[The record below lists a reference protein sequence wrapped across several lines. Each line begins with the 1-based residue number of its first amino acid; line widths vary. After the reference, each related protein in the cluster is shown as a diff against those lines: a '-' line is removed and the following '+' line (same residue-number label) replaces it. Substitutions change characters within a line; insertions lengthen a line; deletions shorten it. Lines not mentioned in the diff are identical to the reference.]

1 MFRKIGIIGFGNMGF
16 AISEGIKARR
26 QVYVYD
32 KDREKTEN
40 TAGVVVSKNIVDMLN
55 EVDAVILAVK
65 PQDFAALLD
74 EIKNYYIKNKLI
86 ISIAAGITT
95 GFIEKYLGEIAVIRA
110 MPNMPARIGKGMTCL
125 CRGKFTP
132 PEDLDF
138 VEEIFRYL
146 GATLVLDEEMMDAAT
161 VISGSGPGYFYDL
174 IEGKNRDEIKEFAE
188 NEFIPA
194 LRASAEKVGFSP
206 QQARVLA
213 EVTSSGSIAFLEQS
227 GIPPAELEK
236 QVASKGGTTEA
247 ALEVL
252 HRGGSLDEAVMAAL
266 ARAEELSKRR

>member
-1 MFRKIGIIGFGNMGF
+1 MLRKIGIIGFGNMGF
-16 AISEGIKARR
+16 AISEGIKRKR

-32 KDREKTEN
+32 KDKEKTEN
-40 TAGVVVSKNIVDMLN
+40 TAGVVVSRNIVDLVN
-55 EVDAVILAVK
+55 EVNAVILAVK
-65 PQDFAALLD
+65 PQDFAALLG
-74 EIKNYYIKNKLI
+74 EIKSYYIKNKLI

-95 GFIEKYLGEIAVIRA
+95 AYIEKYLGQVSVIRV

-125 CRGKFTP
+125 SKGKFAT

-138 VEEIFRYL
+138 TEEIFRHL
-146 GATLVLDEEMMDAAT
+146 GATLVLNEDMMDAAT

-194 LRASAEKVGFSP
+194 LEASAEKVGFSP
-206 QQARVLA
+206 QQSLVLA
-213 EVTSSGSIAFLEQS
+213 EVTSVGSIAFLEQS
-227 GIPPAELEK
+227 GIPPAELKK
-236 QVASKGGTTEA
+236 QVVSKGGTTEA

-266 ARAEELSKRR
+266 ARARELSKT